1 MQRVYEISR
10 KNIPAAMGLMAELQE
25 ITKDEAVNIIAAVPV
40 IAEKMDVLS
49 ISYGFAD
56 MEALGDATDRV
67 GLSEAFQDVVNRASE
82 LGRLFESRAMIDIG

>member
-1 MQRVYEISR
+1 
-10 KNIPAAMGLMAELQE
+10 
-25 ITKDEAVNIIAAVPV
+25 
-40 IAEKMDVLS
+40 
-49 ISYGFAD
+49 